1 MIRRTFILIIILILP
16 TFFQHECFGTTRY
29 VDYSNLWRF
38 TMADSKDTLI
48 SAQVLLR
55 PASGKAIDSN
65 VMITADNLADYA
77 PSPDTVSSASEIFL
91 ANGFKV
97 GPMVGV
103 SFSITGTIKTF
114 EKFFGTQVQMG
125 KDGAN
130 EFVVNGEV
138 IGKELSGRNLPN
150 ELHSLV
156 AIVAFPEPVEPF

>member
-1 MIRRTFILIIILILP
+1 
-16 TFFQHECFGTTRY
+16 
-29 VDYSNLWRF
+29 
-38 TMADSKDTLI
+38 MADSKDTLI

-65 VMITADNLADYA
+65 VMITANNLAEYA
-77 PSPDTVSSASEIFL
+77 PSPDTVAAASVIFRS
-91 ANGFKV
+91 NDFTV

-114 EKFFGTQVQMG
+114 EKFFGTQVHMG
-125 KDGAN
+125 KDGTN

-138 IGKELSGRNLPN
+138 IGKELSGRQLPK

-156 AIVAFPEPVEPF
+156 AIVAFPELVEPF